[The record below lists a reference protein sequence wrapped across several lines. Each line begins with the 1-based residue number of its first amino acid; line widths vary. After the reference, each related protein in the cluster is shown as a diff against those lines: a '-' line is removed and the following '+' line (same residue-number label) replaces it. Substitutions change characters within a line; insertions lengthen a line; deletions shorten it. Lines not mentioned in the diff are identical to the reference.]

1 MCLLLGIYFKTCMYV
16 ELQIHR
22 VIHYTKA
29 FNSKILETTKM
40 VINVVIKYH
49 ALMYIRTMGYHA
61 HAGHNRINA
70 HI

>member
-1 MCLLLGIYFKTCMYV
+1 MWNYRYT
-16 ELQIHR
+16 ELFITQ
-22 VIHYTKA
+22 KL

>member
-1 MCLLLGIYFKTCMYV
+1 MWNYK
-16 ELQIHR
+16 IHR

-29 FNSKILETTKM
+29 FNSKIPETTKM

-61 HAGHNRINA
+61 HWTQQYKCPYMMQLRQHSRETKK
-70 HI
+70 